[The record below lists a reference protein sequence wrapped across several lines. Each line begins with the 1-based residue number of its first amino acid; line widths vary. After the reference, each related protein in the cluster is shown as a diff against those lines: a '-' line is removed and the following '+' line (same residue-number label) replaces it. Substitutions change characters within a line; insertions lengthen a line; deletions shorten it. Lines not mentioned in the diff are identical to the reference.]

1 MSNVAIFCA
10 YNPNMEYLKSAT
22 SFLDKAMKLANE
34 INLPIQK
41 ACIYYDYA
49 SIAFHKK
56 DKLEA
61 HKLLTKSLEISTS
74 INYQKGIDLAQ
85 NALSSLK

>member
-1 MSNVAIFCA
+1 MLCNYLQNVAAITYIFVLQLSTFLF
-10 YNPNMEYLKSAT
+10 YNKH
-22 SFLDKAMKLANE
+22 
-34 INLPIQK
+34 
-41 ACIYYDYA
+41 IYYDYA

>member
-1 MSNVAIFCA
+1 
-10 YNPNMEYLKSAT
+10 MEYLKSAT

-61 HKLLTKSLEISTS
+61 HKLLTKSLEVSTS

>member
-1 MSNVAIFCA
+1 
-10 YNPNMEYLKSAT
+10 MEYLKSAT

-74 INYQKGIDLAQ
+74 TNYQKGIDLAQ
-85 NALSSLK
+85 KYTVNS

>member
-1 MSNVAIFCA
+1 
-10 YNPNMEYLKSAT
+10 MEYLKSAT

-56 DKLEA
+56 EPQTY
-61 HKLLTKSLEISTS
+61 HKICLGLYPSQDNKI
-74 INYQKGIDLAQ
+74 Y
-85 NALSSLK
+85 